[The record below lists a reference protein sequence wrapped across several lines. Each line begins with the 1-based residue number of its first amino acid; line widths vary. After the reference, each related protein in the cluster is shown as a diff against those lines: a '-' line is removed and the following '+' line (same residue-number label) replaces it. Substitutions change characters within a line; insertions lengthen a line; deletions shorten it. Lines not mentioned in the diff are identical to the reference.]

1 MCLITALAKFGYEPF
16 KSRLFLPGLAQ
27 ISRVRGL
34 VIQPAVV
41 DLGSFKFA
49 RGLRWIEFSRHPLAQ
64 STAPGVICRIL
75 ATLVSPLLQPSFD
88 GIALVRMAEIPE
100 TSSSRNQARA
110 PRESTVE
117 RGPVRRRALSS
128 VL

>member
-1 MCLITALAKFGYEPF
+1 MCLITALAKFTDM
-16 KSRLFLPGLAQ
+16 SHLNHDSSCLGLTQ

-41 DLGSFKFA
+41 DLGSFVFA

-88 GIALVRMAEIPE
+88 GIMLVRMAEIPE
-100 TSSSRNQARA
+100 TSSSQ
-110 PRESTVE
+110 PGS
-117 RGPVRRRALSS
+117 VRRGSQRLSVGRS
-128 VL
+128 ADVR